1 MSNKKVWTIFI
12 VVIAAVCLIGVC
24 AASAVG
30 AVVCLSPAS
39 QFVSVTK
46 YNHRSSTSQNLL
58 RLYAQEPV
66 TLDPA
71 LAGDANSTEIINK
84 IFNGLVSLNKEMEV
98 VPELAES
105 WEASEDSLT
114 YTFHLRDNIR
124 FQDGTSITAQD
135 FKYSIERATDP
146 KTGSRVASSYMQD
159 IVGAMDKLAGRA
171 SEVSGYQVV
180 DDRTIRITLDA
191 PRAYFLS
198 KLTYHTFDVL
208 DRRNVEQGGGTWWL
222 KPNGSGPFVLEKMDR
237 NEIVLRANK
246 NYVFGEPAIG
256 TVHFTLRGGSPMT
269 MYEQGELDAVIV
281 PSSYIEQV
289 LDPTNPLSADLVVV
303 PSLDVWYLA
312 FDTQQAPFDDLKVR
326 QAFAHATN
334 KEGIA
339 KVLLQKTVIPAKGIL
354 PPEMPGY
361 NENLQGLAYDPETAK
376 TLLAESSYKEGSRLP
391 PVIFG
396 TSGTDDTDPLAAA
409 LTEMYAD
416 ILGVDIEINQVSWDA
431 FQEDLYNHV
440 FQMFMLGWVADYPD
454 PEDFLDVLFHSESE
468 QNHARYRNPEVDALL
483 EQARGESNHDKRME
497 LYRQA
502 EEMIVH
508 DAPWVPIYHGI
519 NYVLVKPYIEG
530 LTITP
535 QGEYHLTEARFVGG
549 S

>member
-1 MSNKKVWTIFI
+1 MSKRNVWTIFI
-12 VVIAAVCLIGVC
+12 VVIAVVCIIGVC

-30 AVVCLSPAS
+30 AVVYLSPAS
-39 QFVSVTK
+39 RVSIESD
-46 YNHRSSTSQNLL
+46 YRRSDNQNAL

-84 IFNGLVSLNKEMEV
+84 IFNGLVSLNQDMEV
-98 VPELAES
+98 TPELAES
-105 WEASEDSLT
+105 WEVSEDGLT
-114 YTFHLRDNIR
+114 YIFRLRENIK
-124 FQDGTSITAQD
+124 FQDGTPITARD

-159 IVGAMDKLAGRA
+159 IVGAIDKLTGKADQVRGY
-171 SEVSGYQVV
+171 EVI
-180 DDRTIRITLDA
+180 DDRTIRITLDQ

-208 DRRNVEQGGGTWWL
+208 DRRNVEQGSQPWWL
-222 KPNGSGPFVLEKMDR
+222 RPNGSGPFSLERIDKD
-237 NEIVLRANK
+237 EIVLRANK
-246 NYVFGEPAIG
+246 NYVFGEPPIS

-281 PSSYIEQV
+281 PSSHIEQV
-289 LDPTNPLSADLVVV
+289 LDSTNPLSADLVVV

-312 FDTQQAPFDDLKVR
+312 FDTQQSPFDDAKVR

-361 NENLQGLAYDPETAK
+361 NENLQGLAYDPDLAK
-376 TLLAESSYKEGSRLP
+376 QRLAESSYGDASKLP
-391 PVIFG
+391 PIVFG
-396 TSGTDDTDPLAAA
+396 ISGTGDTDPLAAA

-454 PEDFLDVLFHSESE
+454 PEDFLDVLFHSKSE
-468 QNHARYRNPEVDALL
+468 QNHARYRNPQLDAIL
-483 EQARGESNHDKRME
+483 EQARGEADHDKRMD

-502 EEMIVH
+502 EEIIVQ

-519 NYVLVKPYIEG
+519 NYVLVKPYLEG
-530 LTITP
+530 LTVTP
-535 QGEYHLTEARFVGG
+535 QGEYHLTEARFVD
-549 S
+549 SY

>member
-12 VVIAAVCLIGVC
+12 VLIAVVCIIGVC

-30 AVVCLSPAS
+30 AVVYLSPAS
-39 QFVSVTK
+39 QVSIK
-46 YNHRSSTSQNLL
+46 PASRSSDSSNIL

-71 LAGDANSTEIINK
+71 LAGDANSAEIINK
-84 IFNGLVSLNKEMEV
+84 IFNGLVSLNQDLEV
-98 VPELAES
+98 TPELAEG
-105 WEASEDSLT
+105 WEVSEDGLT
-114 YTFHLRDNIR
+114 YIFRLRENIK
-124 FQDGTSITAQD
+124 FQDGTPITAQD

-146 KTGSRVASSYMQD
+146 RTGSRVAGSYMQD
-159 IVGAMDKLAGRA
+159 IVGATDKLMGRA
-171 SEVSGYQVV
+171 NEVRGYEVI
-180 DDRTIRITLDA
+180 DDRTIRITLDQ

-198 KLTYHTFDVL
+198 KLTYHTFNVL
-208 DRRNVEQGGGTWWL
+208 DRRNVEQGAATWWL
-222 KPNGSGPFVLEKMDR
+222 KPNGSGPFSLEKIDK
-237 NEIVLRANK
+237 NEIILKANK
-246 NYVFGEPAIG
+246 NYVFGAPAID

-281 PSSYIEQV
+281 PSSHIEQV

-312 FDTQQAPFDDLKVR
+312 FDTQQAPFDDPKIR

-339 KVLLQKTVIPAKGIL
+339 KVLLQKMVIPAKGIL

-361 NENLQGLAYDPETAK
+361 NENLQGLAYDPEMAQK
-376 TLLAESSYKEGSRLP
+376 LLAESSYKEASKLP
-391 PVIFG
+391 PIVFG
-396 TSGTDDTDPLAAA
+396 ISGTGDTDPLAAA

-454 PEDFLDVLFHSESE
+454 PENFLDVLFHSNSE
-468 QNHARYRNPEVDALL
+468 QNHARYRNPQLDAIL
-483 EQARGESNHDKRME
+483 EQARGEADHDKRME

-502 EEMIVH
+502 EEIIVQ

-519 NYVLVKPYIEG
+519 NYVLVKPYLEG
-530 LTITP
+530 LTVTP
-535 QGEYHLTEARFVGG
+535 QGEYHLTEARFVD
-549 S
+549 SY

>member
-1 MSNKKVWTIFI
+1 
-12 VVIAAVCLIGVC
+12 
-24 AASAVG
+24 
-30 AVVCLSPAS
+30 
-39 QFVSVTK
+39 
-46 YNHRSSTSQNLL
+46 L

-71 LAGDANSTEIINK
+71 LAGDANSAEIINK
-84 IFNGLVSLNKEMEV
+84 IFNGLVSLNQDLEV
-98 VPELAES
+98 TPELAEG
-105 WEASEDSLT
+105 WEVSEDGLT
-114 YTFHLRDNIR
+114 YIFRLRENIK
-124 FQDGTSITAQD
+124 FQDGTPITAQD

-146 KTGSRVASSYMQD
+146 RTGSRVAGSYMQD
-159 IVGAMDKLAGRA
+159 IVGATDKLMGRA
-171 SEVSGYQVV
+171 NEVRGYEVI
-180 DDRTIRITLDA
+180 DDRTIRITLDQ

-198 KLTYHTFDVL
+198 KLTYHTFNVL
-208 DRRNVEQGGGTWWL
+208 DRRNVEQGAATWWL
-222 KPNGSGPFVLEKMDR
+222 KPNGSGPFSLEKIDK
-237 NEIVLRANK
+237 NEIILKANK
-246 NYVFGEPAIG
+246 NYVFGAPAID

-281 PSSYIEQV
+281 PSSHIEQV

-312 FDTQQAPFDDLKVR
+312 FDTQQAPFDDPKIR

-339 KVLLQKTVIPAKGIL
+339 KVLLQKMVIPAKGIL

-361 NENLQGLAYDPETAK
+361 NENLQGLAYDPEMAQK
-376 TLLAESSYKEGSRLP
+376 LLAESSYKEASKLP
-391 PVIFG
+391 PIVFG
-396 TSGTDDTDPLAAA
+396 ISGTGDTDPLAAA

-454 PEDFLDVLFHSESE
+454 PENFLDVLFHSNSE
-468 QNHARYRNPEVDALL
+468 QNHARYRNPQLDAIL
-483 EQARGESNHDKRME
+483 EQARGEADHDKRME

-502 EEMIVH
+502 EEIIVQ

-519 NYVLVKPYIEG
+519 NYVLVKPYLEG
-530 LTITP
+530 LTVTP
-535 QGEYHLTEARFVGG
+535 QGEYHLTEARFVD
-549 S
+549 SY